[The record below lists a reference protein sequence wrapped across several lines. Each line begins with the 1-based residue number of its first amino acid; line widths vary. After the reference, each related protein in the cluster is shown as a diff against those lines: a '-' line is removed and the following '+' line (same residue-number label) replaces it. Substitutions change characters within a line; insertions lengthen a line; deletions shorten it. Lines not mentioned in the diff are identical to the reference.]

1 MSNKTSLFCPIAA
14 CSYLSHSNNVTPFSS
29 CCTTTNPTVN
39 HSLFINYVPHI
50 QFKSSSSSQMLNISL
65 VTLRNFS
72 CAWSTN
78 FQKSL
83 LIATQVHR
91 VDPHTKLQS
100 SRSFKQI
107 IINLVYVYFS
117 YPLVR
122 VSKIYNSRW
131 LFIPYMVTEGIY
143 HRS

>member
-1 MSNKTSLFCPIAA
+1 MLYHFVPFSTFRFIGLKMSNKTSLFCPIVAWVTFVQTSS
-14 CSYLSHSNNVTPFSS
+14 SYLSHSNNVTPFSS

-39 HSLFINYVPHI
+39 YSLFINYVPHI
-50 QFKSSSSSQMLNISL
+50 QFKSSSSSQMLTISL

-91 VDPHTKLQS
+91 VDPHTKFQS

-107 IINLVYVYFS
+107 IINLVHVYF
-117 YPLVR
+117 
-122 VSKIYNSRW
+122 
-131 LFIPYMVTEGIY
+131 
-143 HRS
+143 